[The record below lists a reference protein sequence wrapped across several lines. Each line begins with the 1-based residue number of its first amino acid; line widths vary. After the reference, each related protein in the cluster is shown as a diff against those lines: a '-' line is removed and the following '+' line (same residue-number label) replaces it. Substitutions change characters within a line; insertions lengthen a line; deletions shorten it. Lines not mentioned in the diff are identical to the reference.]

1 MSLLKKLMAV
11 FTGGEVSPALYSR
24 VDVDRYN
31 SSLRTARNFIIHPT
45 GGASNRPGTKF
56 VGAAHNGSDRI
67 ILQEFVFSRTQAYIL
82 EFGNRYIGF
91 YTDGTV
97 IASGGTPYTITS
109 PYAIGDVED
118 LRFESSAD
126 VIWITHP
133 SYKTRTLTRYGNASW
148 TLSAY
153 DPEDGPF
160 MAENIVE
167 SSSLTASAVTGTNIT
182 LTLSASIS
190 YDTTIDA
197 LLHFDGTNGSTTVT
211 EETGRI
217 VTVVGDAQISTAQ
230 SVLGGSSLRLDGTGD
245 YVYLPDSADWY
256 FTGDFTIAARIRLD
270 STAQNFEIANQSV
283 SATSYWRFYW
293 SYLDNKLKFSY
304 ENGATSIFA
313 SGNWTPAV
321 DTWYEVR
328 VVRSGNNFHLFAG
341 TSGGTITLLATTV
354 DADAFV
360 NLASFL
366 YIGVFI
372 STATNYTKGYIDEFV
387 LYNGTATHTA
397 TYSSSNTATVYATT
411 TSVFLFSPLHIGAL
425 FKLRHYIEG
434 QTASTAFGSAT
445 TGSSIKCFTT
455 WRLITHGTWTGTLK
469 IQKSTDGGTTWKVLR
484 TFTSVNDFNANTSGT
499 EDLELNQTPFL
510 IRANMTSYTSGTANV
525 DLTSDPFYQDGICRI
540 TSWNSNTS
548 VQATVLQEIGA
559 TTATISWFEGS
570 WSDYRG
576 YPAVARFYKDRLTF
590 ASTPSEPQTYWMT
603 KTGNYYSFNRNIALL
618 DDDSI
623 TNPLPSRQLNAI
635 NALVAF
641 KKLIAFTSSSNWSI
655 GPIDTTALTPTSVNT
670 DIEEYTGSANI
681 APVVLGNE
689 VIYNEFGGEI
699 ITSAGYQLERD
710 SFVGSELN
718 ILARHLFEGYT
729 IKKLA
734 YQRKPN
740 GIVWALRSDGV
751 LLSMTYLREQNV
763 LAWARHDT
771 GGGEVLSISV
781 IPTTS
786 GDDELWMSVERSNG
800 VYIESLRGRRQTD
813 ISDHVFLDSYV
824 EYTSPTTVLSS
835 LDHLASTV
843 VGVLADDVDL
853 GTMTVSASGT
863 LGISSGYTSVFV
875 GVPIESDLET
885 LDIDMP
891 IGAGTM
897 QGQTIKVGN
906 VTFKLVNTR
915 GGYIGPNSDTLYE
928 AFTYEALNNAYLREH
943 STTLGVT
950 SEFSGIVRAP
960 LGAGAQTAGRVF
972 IRQSRPY
979 PITVGQIIPE
989 ISPGGSV

>member
-24 VDVDRYN
+24 VDIDRYN

-67 ILQEFVFSRTQAYIL
+67 ILQEFVFSRTQAYQL
-82 EFGNRYIGF
+82 EFGNFYIGF

-109 PYAIGDVED
+109 PYSIDDVED

-197 LLHFDGTNGSTTVT
+197 LLHFDGTNGSTTITDDV
-211 EETGRI
+211 GHV
-217 VTVVGDAQISTAQ
+217 VTVYGNAQISTAQ
-230 SVLGGSSLRLDGTGD
+230 SVFGGSSLLLDGTGD
-245 YVYLPDSADWY
+245 YITMPNSADWL
-256 FTGDFTIAARIRLD
+256 FLGNFTIAARIRL
-270 STAQNFEIANQSV
+270 SSITHTFEIANTGTGAGV
-283 SATSYWRFYW
+283 YWRFFW
-293 SYLDNKLKFSY
+293 DNAATALKFTY
-304 ENGATSIFA
+304 ENGGTQILA
-313 SGNWTPAV
+313 SQTWSPSVN
-321 DTWYEVR
+321 TWYEVR
-328 VVRSGNNFHLFAG
+328 VCRSGNNFHLFAG
-341 TSGGTITLLATTV
+341 TSGGSIALLGTTV
-354 DADAFV
+354 NADAMVTSGLPLSIGAFG
-360 NLASFL
+360 AL
-366 YIGVFI
+366 Y
-372 STATNYTKGYIDEFV
+372 TEGYIDE
-387 LYNGTATHTA
+387 LIIYNGTATHTA
-397 TYSSSNTATVYATT
+397 GYTSASTAYSYVTT
-411 TSVFLFSPLHIGAL
+411 TSLFTFSPLHVGAL

-469 IQKSTDGGTTWKVLR
+469 IQKSTDGGTTWTVLR

-843 VGVLADDVDL
+843 VGVIADDVDL

-897 QGQTIKVGN
+897 QGKTIKVGN

-928 AFTYEALNNAYLREH
+928 AFTYDALNNAYLREH

-989 ISPGGSV
+989 LSPGGSV

>member
-1 MSLLKKLMAV
+1 MALFKKLMAV
-11 FTGGEVSPALYSR
+11 FTGGEVSPSLYSR
-24 VDVDRYN
+24 VDIERYN

-56 VGAAHNGSDRI
+56 IKAAKDTSGDV
-67 ILQEFVFSRTQAYIL
+67 ILQEFIFSRTQAYVL
-82 EFGNRYIGF
+82 EFGNLYVRF
-91 YTDGTV
+91 YTDGDQ
-97 IASGGTPYTITS
+97 IQSGGTAYEVAT
-109 PYAIGDVED
+109 PYATADLED

-133 SYKTRTLTRYGNASW
+133 DYQTRTLTRYGNASW

-197 LLHFDGTNGSTTVT
+197 LLHFDGPNGSTVITDDV
-211 EETGRI
+211 GHV
-217 VTVVGDAQISTAQ
+217 VTVFGNAQISTAQ
-230 SVLGGSSLRLDGTGD
+230 SVFGGSSLLLDGSGD
-245 YVYLPDSADWY
+245 YITMPNSADWL
-256 FTGDFTIAARIRLD
+256 FTGNFTIAARIRPT
-270 STAQNFEIANQSV
+270 SIASNFEIASTGTG
-283 SATSYWRFYW
+283 AGAYWRFFW
-293 SYLDNKLKFSY
+293 DQPSSTLKFTY
-304 ENGATSIFA
+304 ENGATQILA
-313 SGNWTPAV
+313 SQSWSPSVN
-321 DTWYEVR
+321 TWYEVR
-328 VVRSGNNFHLFAG
+328 VCRSGNNFHLFAG
-341 TSGGTITLLATTV
+341 TSGGSISLLGTTV
-354 DADAFV
+354 DADAMV
-360 NLASFL
+360 SSGLPLS
-366 YIGVFI
+366 IGAFG
-372 STATNYTKGYIDEFV
+372 SSYATGYIDEFII
-387 LYNGTATHTA
+387 YNGTATHTA
-397 TYSSSNTATVYATT
+397 GYTSATT
-411 TSVFLFSPLHIGAL
+411 AYSYVTTDSLFTFSPLHIGAL

-434 QTASTAFGSAT
+434 QTASTAFASAT

-469 IQKSTDGGTTWKVLR
+469 IQKSTDGGTTWTVLR
-484 TFTSVNDFNANTSGT
+484 TFTSVADFNANTSGT

-525 DLTSDPFYQDGICRI
+525 DLTSDPFYQDGICQV
-540 TSWNSNTS
+540 TSWNSSTS
-548 VQATVLQEIGA
+548 VQASVLQQIGS
-559 TTATISWFEGS
+559 TSATISWFEGS

-576 YPAVARFYKDRLTF
+576 YPAVARFYKDRLVF

-603 KTGNYYSFNRNIALL
+603 KTGNYYSFNRNISLL

-623 TNPLPSRQLNAI
+623 TNPIPSRQLNAI
-635 NALVAF
+635 NSLVAF
-641 KKLIAFTSSSNWSI
+641 KKLLAFTSSSNWSI
-655 GPIDTTALTPTSVNT
+655 GPIDTNALTPTSVNT

-740 GIVWALRSDGV
+740 GIIWALRSDGE

-771 GGGEVLSISV
+771 TGGTVLSICV

-786 GDDELWMSVERSNG
+786 GDDELWMTVQRSNG
-800 VYIESLRGRRQTD
+800 IYVESLRGRRQSD
-813 ISDHVFLDSYV
+813 ISGHIFLDAYK

-885 LDIDMP
+885 LDIDIP
-891 IGAGTM
+891 SGAGTM

-906 VTFKLVNTR
+906 VTFKLINTR
-915 GGYIGPNSDTLYE
+915 SGYIGPNSGTLYE
-928 AFTYEALNNAYLREH
+928 AFTYEALNDAYLREH

-950 SEFSGIVRAP
+950 ADFTGIVRAP

-979 PITVGQIIPE
+979 PITVSSIIPE